1 MTQRALNPLAAPRLR
16 LAALGL
22 ALSLTLAA
30 CAPQMRYHGYAPS
43 DEALAQI
50 QPGHD
55 TRASVVERLGRPGM
69 GGVLEGSAL
78 FYVQSDWRHEHW
90 RAPVETDRQVV
101 AISFDNR
108 DRVTN
113 IERLGLR
120 DGEVVV
126 LSSRITDTGARPG
139 VLRQALRVFGQF
151 APASAFPRER

>member
-1 MTQRALNPLAAPRLR
+1 MMRRALNLLPAPRLA
-16 LAALGL
+16 LAAGL
-22 ALSLTLAA
+22 ALALAA
-30 CAPQMRYHGYAPS
+30 CSPQMRYHGYAPS
-43 DEALAQI
+43 DEDLAQI
-50 QPGHD
+50 QPGRD
-55 TRASVVERLGRPGM
+55 TRATVVERLGRPGM

-101 AISFDNR
+101 AISFGAG

-126 LSSRITDTGARPG
+126 LSSRVTDTGSRPG

-151 APASAFPRER
+151 APAAAVPRER